1 MARFQEKEKVLSKH
15 PKLEKALFWSLMG
28 VFAAITV
35 ALIVIIVLIIIGPQ
49 DKEEEK
55 EFEETY
61 STAELITFEELAEIL
76 DNDTTSMPADTVYVY
91 IYSPDYT
98 KGENDEIINEDENTS
113 VRNMINS
120 CITAYADEEDG
131 DCVFYVINITTDEN
145 EAYLSENSSF
155 LTSNN
160 IPTTN
165 PVVIA
170 ISSSANGIAVVD
182 SVDANEE
189 IGEFVIYLENNVLGK
204 KTYSEYSNQ

>member
-1 MARFQEKEKVLSKH
+1 
-15 PKLEKALFWSLMG
+15 MG

-49 DKEEEK
+49 DEEEEK

-145 EAYLSENSSF
+145 EDYLSKNSSF

>member
-15 PKLEKALFWSLMG
+15 PKLENALFWSLMG

-49 DKEEEK
+49 DEEEEK

-61 STAELITFEELAEIL
+61 TKAELITFEELADIL

-145 EAYLSENSSF
+145 EKYLSENSSF
-155 LTSNN
+155 LTSHN

-170 ISSSANGIAVVD
+170 ISSSANGVAVVD

>member
-1 MARFQEKEKVLSKH
+1 
-15 PKLEKALFWSLMG
+15 
-28 VFAAITV
+28 
-35 ALIVIIVLIIIGPQ
+35 
-49 DKEEEK
+49 
-55 EFEETY
+55 
-61 STAELITFEELAEIL
+61 
-76 DNDTTSMPADTVYVY
+76 
-91 IYSPDYT
+91 
-98 KGENDEIINEDENTS
+98 
-113 VRNMINS
+113 MINS

-145 EAYLSENSSF
+145 DDYLSKNSSF